1 MMGHIKANDILIVC
15 LRHLRQDPSSDHL
28 EYLIHQGLSS
38 MLCASNMQLKT
49 QTRLLPHPPMQSV
62 ANHSLTA
69 ISLRYLERSLK
80 RLASSASV
88 SSRRYFRIYVL
99 SYLTN
104 CVFRASRSNYMILL
118 SLQLLKK

>member
-15 LRHLRQDPSSDHL
+15 LRHPRQDPSFDHL

-38 MLCASNMQLKT
+38 MPCASNMQLNT
-49 QTRLLPHPPMQSV
+49 QTRLLPHLPMQPM
-62 ANHSLTA
+62 ANHCLTA
-69 ISLRYLERSLK
+69 MPLRYPERSLR

-104 CVFRASRSNYMILL
+104 YVFRASRLNHMIP
-118 SLQLLKK
+118 